1 MLIVAIRTLIMYA
14 ALLFSVRMMG
24 KSELSKMSA
33 FQLVVVFMIAE
44 LAAIPIDSTDAS
56 LINGLVAIF
65 TLMFLQVLISYIST
79 KSEGFKTLISG
90 RPSILIEKGKLNV
103 RELSRLRISITDLLE
118 QLRIQDCSSICDV
131 QYAIMESN
139 GQLSVIKKAVDKPVT
154 PKDIDLAVSEGVLP
168 AIIISDGNLYDRNL
182 IYSGVDLVSFE
193 NRMRSAGIKDIKK
206 VFLAFCEE
214 NKQFHIYLH
223 DSASGPFTK
232 EVKI

>member
-118 QLRIQDCSSICDV
+118 QLRIQDCPSICDV

-206 VFLAFCEE
+206 VFLAFCDG

>member
-1 MLIVAIRTLIMYA
+1 MLIVDIRTLIMYA

-118 QLRIQDCSSICDV
+118 QLRIQDCPSICDV

-206 VFLAFCEE
+206 VFLAFCDE